1 VFVNSLF
8 FSFNAWVFI
17 NLNVYINPEKNSNK
31 KLITTLALRSLLLL
45 LKSAKKRA
53 MTTCYQFFPNGKVSG
68 IWLVR
73 KKNTGEDHLEATI
86 SSEGGK
92 HFGRMSQ

>member
-1 VFVNSLF
+1 MFVNSLF
-8 FSFNAWVFI
+8 FSLNAWVFI
-17 NLNVYINPEKNSNK
+17 NLNVYINPKKNSNK
-31 KLITTLALRSLLLL
+31 KLITTLASRSLLLL

-53 MTTCYQFFPNGKVSG
+53 MTTCYQSFSEWKGFRYMTCK
-68 IWLVR
+68 